1 MLLAHVNLA
10 RGFRGGERQTALLI
24 EALAARGLRQRLVA
38 RAGDEL
44 LDRVGRHAGLERTGA
59 AGIVAAARA
68 LRGADLVHVHQGR
81 SIQAAALAYLVS
93 GKPYLVT
100 RRVMSPIRRNRIS
113 RWMYTRAAAVV
124 ALSSAVQA
132 ELARYDPRL
141 EAAVIPSAWTPA
153 EPDPATVAALRERAG
168 GRLIIGNVAALDQRS
183 KGQLTLIEA
192 ATALPQHLFV
202 LVGTGPDEARLREAA
217 AGLGNVVFTGQ
228 VCDVASHLAAFDVF
242 AFPSYLEGL
251 GSILL
256 DAMRAGLPIVA
267 HGVGGIPD
275 LVRDGDNGYLIAP
288 GDTAAF
294 TTALADLADD
304 VSKRRGM
311 AARNR
316 ELAADYSPEVMANRY
331 ERVYEK
337 LLAPNA

>member
-1 MLLAHVNLA
+1 M
-10 RGFRGGERQTALLI
+10 
-24 EALAARGLRQRLVA
+24 A
-38 RAGDEL
+38 RAGGEL
-44 LDRVGRHAGLERTGA
+44 LARVGRHDGLERVGA
-59 AGIVAAARA
+59 GGILAAARS

-81 SIQAAALAYLVS
+81 SIQAAALAHLVG

-100 RRVMSPIRRNRIS
+100 RRVMSPIRRNRVS

-141 EAAVIPSAWTPA
+141 EATVIPSAWTPA
-153 EPDPATVAALRERAG
+153 EPDPATVAGLRERAAG
-168 GRLIIGNVAALDQRS
+168 KLIVGNVAALDQRS

-192 ATALPQHLFV
+192 AAALPQHLFM
-202 LVGTGPDEARLREAA
+202 LVGTGPDEVLLREAA
-217 AGLGNVVFTGQ
+217 AGLDNVVFTGQ
-228 VCDVASHLAAFDVF
+228 VRDVASHLAAFDLF

-294 TTALADLADD
+294 TAAVAGLAGDD
-304 VSKRRGM
+304 SRRRGM

-316 ELAADYSPEVMANRY
+316 ELAADYSPGAMANRY
-331 ERVYEK
+331 QRVYEK
-337 LLAPNA
+337 LLAPRA